1 MPHSKL
7 IALAQFMGDPKND
20 LCILAEGNV
29 SARKG
34 ADSFLVKAS
43 GHSMTDIR
51 EEGFVEVRYEPLI
64 AALKQPEMSVAD
76 VRNTLNGALVHGG
89 ATSTSQP
96 STEAF
101 MHAYLLSLDGV
112 EFVAHGH
119 PTPLLSL
126 LSLEGAAEFAERRLF
141 PDEIVC
147 CGPAACFVPYIAPGL
162 PLAIKIRSSVQAF
175 IEKWGMSP
183 KSVWLE
189 NHGLI
194 ALGSTIQET
203 ISICSMSV
211 KSARATLGALQTGQP
226 IRWMTREEV
235 IAICDW
241 PDEHFRQR
249 LIREG

>member
-126 LSLEGAAEFAERRLF
+126 LSLEGAAEFA
-141 PDEIVC
+141 
-147 CGPAACFVPYIAPGL
+147 AAC
-162 PLAIKIRSSVQAF
+162 
-175 IEKWGMSP
+175 
-183 KSVWLE
+183 
-189 NHGLI
+189 
-194 ALGSTIQET
+194 
-203 ISICSMSV
+203 SICS
-211 KSARATLGALQTGQP
+211 
-226 IRWMTREEV
+226 
-235 IAICDW
+235 
-241 PDEHFRQR
+241 
-249 LIREG
+249 